1 MRVPGLGVTEMF
13 MRVRAEV
20 MKQTGNKQVP
30 WEASSLVGAFY
41 FSGPKNDGALADLPT
56 NDVKVDR

>member
-1 MRVPGLGVTEMF
+1 MF

-30 WEASSLVGAFY
+30 WEASSLVGSFY
-41 FSGPKNDGALADLPT
+41 FSGAPGRIERAAA
-56 NDVKVDR
+56 